1 MKSIITGFFEEPNLD
16 KLESKLAL
24 MVKHGVDHL
33 AIREYDHRPLVELSD
48 GEIKKLLLDTK
59 GMRVKFSILDA
70 GILPYD
76 PYNARKHQDAI
87 DTFKYMLK
95 IADRLKITYIL
106 LNLPEINDIIQEY
119 STYEKIIGDY
129 LDQAMRQGKKI
140 VINPQKGYK
149 SNTYVYILKKMK
161 SKHLTIAFDPV
172 LIMQNNESTT
182 TAYRILKP
190 YISVVYA
197 HDANQK
203 HEPELIG
210 FGKADTAKIL
220 KKLTRDRF
228 DGFVIVDHHFHKNL
242 FDESTIKLGFFK
254 KIFSNEKKVR
264 EKRIS
269 ELSKRIFPDEET
281 KNVTA
286 DDILENQIKVIEKI
300 MG

>member
-1 MKSIITGFFEEPNLD
+1 MKCIITGFFDEHLAQNL
-16 KLESKLAL
+16 ETRMQL
-24 MVKHGVDHL
+24 MVKHGIDHL
-33 AIREYDHRPLVELSD
+33 AIRQHDHRPMIELSD

-59 GMRVKFSILDA
+59 SMRIKFSLLDA

-95 IADRLKITYIL
+95 VAERLKINHIL
-106 LNLPEINDIIQEY
+106 LNLPDINDIIQEF

-129 LDQAMRQGKKI
+129 VDQAMRQGKKI

-149 SNTYVYILKKMK
+149 SNTYVYILKKIK
-161 SKHLTIAFDPV
+161 SKYLTIAFDPV

-190 YISVVYA
+190 YISVVFA

-203 HEPELIG
+203 MEPELIG
-210 FGKADTAKIL
+210 CGKADTAKIL
-220 KKLTRDRF
+220 KRLERDRF
-228 DGFVIVDHHFHKNL
+228 DGFVVVDHHFHKNL
-242 FDESTIKLGFFK
+242 FNENTVKLGFFK
-254 KIFSNEKKVR
+254 KLFSNEKKVK
-264 EKRIS
+264 EKRLS

-281 KNVTA
+281 KNVTE
-286 DDILENQIKVIEKI
+286 DDILENQIKVIQKI